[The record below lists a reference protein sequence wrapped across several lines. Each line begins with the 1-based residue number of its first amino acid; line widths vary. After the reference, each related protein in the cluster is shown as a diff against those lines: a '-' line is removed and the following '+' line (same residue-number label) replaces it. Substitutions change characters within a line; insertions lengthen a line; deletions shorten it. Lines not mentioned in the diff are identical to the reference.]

1 MERPSIKSQSTS
13 RPSKRFETIRQFL
26 EDATRIVPVESIC
39 HAIENE
45 SEENAWKCAEALINS
60 EFEPQPSLL
69 FRNSLINAH
78 LRLTTGIR
86 PEVLQRVQ
94 AEAIHRVLD
103 GMFYSNLRTNIQVL
117 DDKVVVTAENRLHD
131 SSLYRRPRNR
141 RVLIG
146 SPQQQEPL
154 LFSDVVDERKHSI
167 AIPKDPPKHY
177 DNSQSS
183 KQNVIVTKL
192 QKMSELIV
200 SQFTSQKC
208 AKTIC
213 GLNISELYC
222 LKNNGSSTS
231 LKPPIEFLKN
241 AKSRLQALQM
251 QAQDELS
258 SLKSD
263 DDTEDTQNSRWKHHN
278 ETMIGIIND
287 VMSQEV
293 AICLSLLGAFMER
306 QMKVPFVNSPEQTA
320 QILQTTQSSSAIGV
334 WTLFSLNMI
343 NMQSL
348 LQSSHGKLIIE
359 VEKYVQGII
368 GQRQSSITDQFD
380 DHGRY
385 AGKLQFLMV
394 GMGQTVSCNTQY
406 ISYSLE
412 RQLTALCEEYEIS
425 AGDRVSVIVRN
436 WNTTFSKSIL
446 FHVMVEFRP
455 LLARWLLWSLNI
467 HKLREELASNTTVG
481 IVGLSNSGKSCL
493 VKGLFRQSV
502 C

>member
-1 MERPSIKSQSTS
+1 MERPSIKAQSTS

-60 EFEPQPSLL
+60 EFEPQPSLI
-69 FRNSLINAH
+69 FMNSLINAH
-78 LRLTTGIR
+78 IRLTTGIR
-86 PEVLQRVQ
+86 PKVLQRVE

-103 GMFYSNLRTNIQVL
+103 GRFYPNLRTNIQVS

-131 SSLYRRPRNR
+131 FSLHRRPSFKRNR
-141 RVLIG
+141 RVLVG
-146 SPQQQEPL
+146 SPQQHVPL
-154 LFSDVVDERKHSI
+154 LFSDVVGEKKHSI
-167 AIPKDPPKHY
+167 AIHKDPPKHGY
-177 DNSQSS
+177 DNTQSS

-192 QKMSELIV
+192 QKMSERLAR
-200 SQFTSQKC
+200 QFTSKKC

-213 GLNISELYC
+213 GLNISELYSS
-222 LKNNGSSTS
+222 KNNGSSTS
-231 LKPPIEFLKN
+231 LKPPIEFLKK
-241 AKSRLQALQM
+241 AKSQLQALQI

-263 DDTEDTQNSRWKHHN
+263 EDTEDIQNSRWEHHN
-278 ETMIGIIND
+278 ETMIEIING

-293 AICLSLLGAFMER
+293 AICLSLLGAFMEC

-320 QILQTTQSSSAIGV
+320 QILRTTQSSSAIGV

-348 LQSSHGKLIIE
+348 LQSSHGKLIVE

-368 GQRQSSITDQFD
+368 GQRQSD

-425 AGDRVSVIVRN
+425 AGDRVNVIVRN
-436 WNTTFSKSIL
+436 WNKTFSKSIL
-446 FHVMVEFRP
+446 FHVMVEYRP

-467 HKLREELASNTTVG
+467 HKLREKLASNTTVG

-493 VKGLFRQSV
+493 VKGLFRQNV